1 LNLQARGLL
10 LRRAVESKTGICP
23 RTPFV
28 VSRTREPR
36 PTSHAHGECLGNPR
50 TRAPIRLLPI
60 RAPRQTVLRTSS
72 WLAPSCHHQALRLE
86 GAEDARCVQ
95 PTSAT
100 QTIACTRT
108 SRVPGSLSQLSP
120 RGRPTETKA
129 PCGIAGGPGVSR
141 RPKTASADRDRT
153 RNSSSTASRPG
164 DTSVGVFFPRCSS
177 DRASDTP
184 VAMIRSTSRLRHLR
198 ACCKLAVRPSFERV
212 RTGRR
217 MRTTPRPPLAPSR
230 ES

>member
-72 WLAPSCHHQALRLE
+72 RLAPSCHHQALRLE

-153 RNSSSTASRPG
+153 RDSSSTASRPG
-164 DTSVGVFFPRCSS
+164 DTSVGVFFPRC
-177 DRASDTP
+177 
-184 VAMIRSTSRLRHLR
+184 
-198 ACCKLAVRPSFERV
+198 
-212 RTGRR
+212 
-217 MRTTPRPPLAPSR
+217 
-230 ES
+230 